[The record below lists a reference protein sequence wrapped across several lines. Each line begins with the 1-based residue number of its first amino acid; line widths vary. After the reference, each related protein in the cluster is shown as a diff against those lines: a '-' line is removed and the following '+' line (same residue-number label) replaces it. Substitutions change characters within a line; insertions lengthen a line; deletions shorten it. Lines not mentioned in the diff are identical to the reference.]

1 MRRWIALCLPL
12 LLLAALTACAQGKPD
27 STPPKEKVAAHEMDN
42 AVTVSTAAELIAA
55 IAPDT
60 HILLKPGDYNFSAL
74 TEDEISECGG
84 YVNPDSLANG
94 ELTIYN
100 AHGFTI
106 EAEESGSVRFITE
119 NGYADVVTLT
129 LCDGAVLKGLVIG
142 HEIEKGECDADV
154 LRIDTCK
161 DVTVEDCGL
170 FGCGADGI
178 WAEKADRLTVTKTDI
193 YECTSSIFSLV
204 DTGEA
209 VFDGCR
215 FYDNDGMFFLWGK
228 TEVLVR
234 DTEIFQNR
242 NPLLEGDPEDVCIAF
257 RGCTFRDNLDMG
269 TPEDWSCASF
279 ENCGLTA
286 SHGAAYDALLSACRS
301 MLADPSR
308 YSGTETPGGQGYPA
322 TGGQH
327 HGIVRVRSVGDSG
340 LSHPGLQWRQCAG
353 AADRLYAGI

>member
-1 MRRWIALCLPL
+1 M
-12 LLLAALTACAQGKPD
+12 
-27 STPPKEKVAAHEMDN
+27 AAHETDN

-193 YECTSSIFSLV
+193 
-204 DTGEA
+204 
-209 VFDGCR
+209 
-215 FYDNDGMFFLWGK
+215 
-228 TEVLVR
+228 
-234 DTEIFQNR
+234 
-242 NPLLEGDPEDVCIAF
+242 
-257 RGCTFRDNLDMG
+257 
-269 TPEDWSCASF
+269 
-279 ENCGLTA
+279 
-286 SHGAAYDALLSACRS
+286 
-301 MLADPSR
+301 
-308 YSGTETPGGQGYPA
+308 
-322 TGGQH
+322 
-327 HGIVRVRSVGDSG
+327 
-340 LSHPGLQWRQCAG
+340 
-353 AADRLYAGI
+353 